1 MKKRI
6 HLGREDFGSL
16 VEEVLAKLPKKF
28 RDRLENV
35 AVVIEDSPSP
45 EALDELGLKPPET
58 LFGLYQGVPLKRR
71 GFDYGNNLPDR
82 IVIYQ
87 RPIEAVSQSL
97 EEVAEQIR
105 RTVMHEVG
113 HFFGLEESDLRRIE
127 EAKWKGKGAS

>member
-45 EALDELGLKPPET
+45 ETLYEVGLKPPET
-58 LFGLYQGVPLKRR
+58 LFGLYQGVPLKHR

-87 RPIEAVSQSL
+87 TPIEAVSRSL